1 MPVEVKAAQGTV
13 VNRAMAAGGVDPRSG
28 GFEIALGEWALSPE
42 ARAIRPG
49 PVTFV
54 IRNRGKFRHGLELE
68 VRRVDDRHGGDRHGD
83 DHGDD
88 DAKSIRLSPGEATR
102 MTLNLAPGVYEI
114 ECFVSHHD
122 ELGMR
127 GVLEVRADAPL
138 VKPPAASRSAVEISG
153 FAFKPAT
160 LKTTVGKTVTWRN
173 ADAAPHTAT
182 ASRVLVATARQGCE
196 LPAEVHSGGNVHIP
210 VRPASGDARQG
221 RRRQCGTLIGCG
233 QTGDARGPEVP
244 VTRVSSTEAAPTER
258 ALSGRLRD
266 GRTWD

>member
-1 MPVEVKAAQGTV
+1 MNARVLLLLVASAAVIGGGLATVQAADAGRGETAQGTV
-13 VNRAMAAGGVDPRSG
+13 VNRTMAAGGVDPRSG

-68 VRRVDDRHGGDRHGD
+68 IRRVDDRHGGDRHED

-88 DAKSIRLSPGEATR
+88 DAKSIRLAPGEATR

-122 ELGMR
+122 EMGMR

-182 ASRVLVATARQGCE
+182 ASQFSSPQLGKGASYRRTFTRAGTYTYLCALHPGMRGKVVVARA
-196 LPAEVHSGGNVHIP
+196 
-210 VRPASGDARQG
+210 G
-221 RRRQCGTLIGCG
+221 R
-233 QTGDARGPEVP
+233 
-244 VTRVSSTEAAPTER
+244 
-258 ALSGRLRD
+258 
-266 GRTWD
+266 